1 MNHKHQGFTLI
12 ELMIVVAII
21 GILAGIAMPQ
31 YRKYSVI
38 AQVSEGMNLAAGAK
52 TAMVERY
59 NRRGSF
65 ATSNASYDLAKP
77 SSIKGEYV
85 AQVDLGATA
94 GQIEV
99 TYGNGANTLISG
111 KTLVLSAVENGGSL
125 DWQCGSGSVPARYLP
140 SNCRP

>member
-21 GILAGIAMPQ
+21 GILAGIAIPQ
-31 YRKYSVI
+31 YRQYSVI
-38 AQVSEGMNLAAGAK
+38 AQVSEGMNLAGGAK
-52 TAMVERY
+52 TAMLERY
-59 NRRGSF
+59 NGRGSF
-65 ATSNASYDLAKP
+65 ATSNASYDLAQP
-77 SSIKGEYV
+77 SSITGQYV
-85 AQVDLGATA
+85 SQVDLGATA